1 MKVLIDREDG
11 MTVRDL
17 RKLLSKL
24 IEIDEDG
31 NEPRIYVACGN
42 LHTSP
47 LKIAALDEDGD
58 IVLIPDFWQAVMDD
72 VNSWDDFICQ

>member
-1 MKVLIDREDG
+1 MKVLIDREEG

-24 IEIDEDG
+24 IEIDEEG
-31 NEPRIYVACGN
+31 NEPKIYVACGN
-42 LHTSP
+42 LHSSP

-58 IVLIPDFWQAVMDD
+58 IMLIPDFWQAVMED
-72 VNSWDDFICQ
+72 VESWDVFIS

>member
-1 MKVLIDREDG
+1 

-24 IEIDEDG
+24 IDIDEDG
-31 NEPRIYVACGN
+31 NEPRIFVACGN

-47 LKIAALDEDGD
+47 LKIATLDEDGD
-58 IVLIPDFWQAVMDD
+58 IVLIPDFWQAVMEDLE
-72 VNSWDDFICQ
+72 SWKDFIE